1 MKLTEEEVRQE
12 FRKHRK
18 DKVFAK
24 CWSATNDS
32 FYEWCSLYLD
42 YQHIT
47 DPFIEW
53 LKGLLRSSF
62 DLDIMESSIPALLEQ
77 VELLIEE
84 YREWGIDF
92 GGAIGLI
99 NNTYRETRSY
109 GIDLIYEF

>member
-1 MKLTEEEVRQE
+1 MASEDWRKKYEKDNSQDKCLVIVLQNRDCLVCYWFYGWSYINMKLTEEEVRQE

-47 DPFIEW
+47 KKNKKKLQNE
-53 LKGLLRSSF
+53 
-62 DLDIMESSIPALLEQ
+62 
-77 VELLIEE
+77 
-84 YREWGIDF
+84 
-92 GGAIGLI
+92 
-99 NNTYRETRSY
+99 N
-109 GIDLIYEF
+109 